1 MANGKKPFETKIVFP
16 KLRIASRYSSSGVLI
31 ILPATGNG
39 TFHGVLGDVTT
50 VCRGY
55 VSIKKR
61 NGVDYMRIDSMDLDM
76 DVKTVRM
83 MVKKVHNSNKI
94 LSEFFSPPSLSLS
107 PGERKVLK

>member
-94 LSEFFSPPSLSLS
+94 LSEFPPPSLSLR
-107 PGERKVLK
+107 GKEKY